1 MAKKQN
7 VAKKVAEVKSEAPAA
22 QPEVRTELVIAD
34 PERTKGSVRYRIPG
48 LVGSLR
54 VARGLFAGA
63 PPAKLIVI
71 GGLATAD
78 PEREAKVKAA
88 AADKVVKLEARLAKL
103 RAVLAK

>member
-1 MAKKQN
+1 MAKQKN
-7 VAKKVAEVKSEAPAA
+7 VARKVAEVKQPVIEA
-22 QPEVRTELVIAD
+22 QPELRTELVIAD
-34 PERTKGSVRYRIPG
+34 PEKTKGSVRYRIPG
-48 LVGSLR
+48 VFGSLR

-78 PEREAKVKAA
+78 PEREAKAKAA
-88 AADKVVKLEARLAKL
+88 AAETVTKLEARLAKL